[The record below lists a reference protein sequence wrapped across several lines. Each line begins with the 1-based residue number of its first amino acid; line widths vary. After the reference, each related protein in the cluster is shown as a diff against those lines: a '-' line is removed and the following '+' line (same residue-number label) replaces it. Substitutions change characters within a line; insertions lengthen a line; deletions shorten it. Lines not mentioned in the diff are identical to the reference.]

1 MRLLITGGC
10 GCIVYKLI
18 EEFRSRAIVGYTM
31 HNQVCPI
38 VGATGFSLDVCDRN
52 RTREI
57 IREFSPDAIIHTAGA
72 TDVDFCERKP
82 DVGWRINTKRTGN
95 IIEGAEEI
103 GSTVIFYSTPFVF
116 DGTKRS
122 YAPHDVPNPLNVYG
136 ETKFAAEQMV
146 LDSTAPGLILR
157 TDQPFGWSKNWQR
170 DTMIEWVLNQL
181 RRNEPFP
188 VFQDWRN
195 CPTYIDDLVEMN
207 LSLIMNEHRG
217 IYHCVGSEYVS
228 RYQWAMLIADIFGMN
243 KQLIIKGHSEKANF
257 PAVRPNVYLQNTKMH
272 ADTGIETHSLIESTR
287 KLHEVVNESD

>member
-122 YAPHDVPNPLNVYG
+122 YAPYRIH
-136 ETKFAAEQMV
+136 
-146 LDSTAPGLILR
+146 
-157 TDQPFGWSKNWQR
+157 
-170 DTMIEWVLNQL
+170 
-181 RRNEPFP
+181 
-188 VFQDWRN
+188 
-195 CPTYIDDLVEMN
+195 
-207 LSLIMNEHRG
+207 
-217 IYHCVGSEYVS
+217 
-228 RYQWAMLIADIFGMN
+228 
-243 KQLIIKGHSEKANF
+243 
-257 PAVRPNVYLQNTKMH
+257 
-272 ADTGIETHSLIESTR
+272 
-287 KLHEVVNESD
+287 